1 MFNFIKTGLVY
12 ADAINTVSET
22 YSKEIQTHEYGERL
36 EGLLKSRKGSFGIL
50 NGIDYEIFNPE
61 TDKYI
66 YKNYNESTIN
76 YKKRINMHCKKS

>member
-36 EGLLKSRKGSFGIL
+36 EG
-50 NGIDYEIFNPE
+50 
-61 TDKYI
+61 
-66 YKNYNESTIN
+66 
-76 YKKRINMHCKKS
+76 C